1 MINKTPFFPHIY
13 FINITRADGKPIL
26 YETHTAENAINTIG
40 MTKIEGATIESFE
53 EALKLLN
60 HNTTFAWTIPENYYM
75 WRDKLHTQ
83 VKESHSIYPWINGE
97 VEDGCVAPYKTP
109 DIYMTLAEQVLIDAG
124 IHSDFATI
132 HIRRGDVK
140 TKRCKTTLEKIRSY
154 AECSLKNCTKD
165 LPVILFTDER
175 NMTYVN
181 GVKQIFED
189 IGSFLANIMI
199 FFS

>member
-1 MINKTPFFPHIY
+1 MILKNNFSERPRCNQAEIGKCQISELLGSTILPY
-13 FINITRADGKPIL
+13 GRA
-26 YETHTAENAINTIG
+26 
-40 MTKIEGATIESFE
+40 
-53 EALKLLN
+53 
-60 HNTTFAWTIPENYYM
+60 
-75 WRDKLHTQ
+75 KLHTQ
-83 VKESHSIYPWINGE
+83 VKKSHSIYPWINGE

-154 AECSLKNCTKD
+154 AECSLKNCTKG

-199 FFS
+199 FS